1 MKQESR
7 RLLRWECQSR
17 IASAQK
23 IIDIHIASAQK
34 IIDNLPLSLYYQS
47 ILKLTFKITVNQ

>member
-1 MKQESR
+1 MKQESH
-7 RLLRWECQSR
+7 RLQRWDCQSH

-23 IIDIHIASAQK
+23 TIDIHIASSQK
-34 IIDNLPLSLYYQS
+34 IIDKPPLSLYDPI